1 MQLQSIIHWHS
12 WTWKNNDF
20 QCPSAIEI
28 SIIYVYKRKFQFDRP
43 FGLIN
48 KSHSCLDVFPFFY
61 SICCYFTK
69 KKSYFSKLYAT
80 LLITWV
86 FFSFVDFFVLVLV
99 FAIPLLI
106 RHLFSIV
113 VCDKN
118 NKYSIA
124 QYWRL
129 LFYSGVSSINPTLY
143 LYNRLLFLNYV
154 RKLLLFISP
163 LFVNAFLSCDWDFL
177 SSVFFFLFLL
187 SSSSLLPIFFS
198 VFQYR
203 CFFSVC
209 FTIYSLLLGSLF
221 LLIE

>member
-1 MQLQSIIHWHS
+1 MCFHFFIVYVV
-12 WTWKNNDF
+12 
-20 QCPSAIEI
+20 I
-28 SIIYVYKRKFQFDRP
+28 SRK
-43 FGLIN
+43 
-48 KSHSCLDVFPFFY
+48 KSHTSVNCMQHY
-61 SICCYFTK
+61 
-69 KKSYFSKLYAT
+69 
-80 LLITWV
+80 LLLEF
-86 FFSFVDFFVLVLV
+86 FFSFVHFFVLVFV

-129 LFYSGVSSINPTLY
+129 LFYSGVSSINPH